1 MDFKIPKT
9 FQIFGKTITVK
20 QPWKVD
26 REDSRGEWLYEKAV
40 IKLRRSLNIEE
51 KEVVF
56 WHETVHSILDT
67 LEYNDLS
74 NDERFVERFSKALHQ
89 VLKTAK

>member
-1 MDFKIPKT
+1 MKFNIPHT
-9 FQIFGKTITVK
+9 FQIFGKTIKVK

-26 REDSRGEWLYEKAV
+26 KEDSRGEWLYSTST
-40 IKLRRSLNIEE
+40 IKVKRSLDIEE

-56 WHETVHSILDT
+56 IHEALHAALDT

-74 NDERFVERFSKALHQ
+74 HDEAFIERLSKVLHQ
-89 VLKTAK
+89 IIKTAK